1 MIYMRKPEN
10 PETEINIIRT
20 LVNPMFRD
28 DIEQQTLSPL
38 SCLREFDS
46 KWVLEFDLPLVNKKD
61 ISVSFDAG
69 NIITVEAKLKETYG
83 ETNLDYGYK
92 FKYFKKSVSLPGKL
106 NEKKITAK
114 FENGIL
120 TISIPKLFSGY
131 KIKVE

>member
-1 MIYMRKPEN
+1 MICMKKPEN

-28 DIEQQTLSPL
+28 DIEQQILSPL

-46 KWVLEFDLPLVNKKD
+46 KWVLEFDLPLVNKKN

-69 NIITVEAKLKETYG
+69 NIITVEAKLKETYS

-106 NEKKITAK
+106 NEKKITTK

-131 KIKVE
+131 KINIE

>member
-1 MIYMRKPEN
+1 MICMKKPEN
-10 PETEINIIRT
+10 PETEINIVRT

-28 DIEQQTLSPL
+28 DIEQQILSPL

-61 ISVSFDAG
+61 ISVSLDAE
-69 NIITVEAKLKETYG
+69 NTITVEAKLKETYG
-83 ETNLDYGYK
+83 ETNHDYRHK
-92 FKYFKKSVSLPGKL
+92 FNYFKKSVLLPGKL

-114 FENGIL
+114 FENGRL

-131 KIKVE
+131 KINIE

>member
-1 MIYMRKPEN
+1 MRKPEN

-46 KWVLEFDLPLVNKKD
+46 KWVLEFDLPLVNKKY
-61 ISVSFDAG
+61 ISVSLDAE
-69 NIITVEAKLKETYG
+69 NTITVEAKLKETYG
-83 ETNLDYGYK
+83 QTNHHYRHK
-92 FKYFKKSVSLPGKL
+92 FNYFKKSVLLPGKL

-114 FENGIL
+114 FENERL
-120 TISIPKLFSGY
+120 TISIPKLFSGS

>member
-61 ISVSFDAG
+61 ISVSFDAE
-69 NIITVEAKLKETYG
+69 NTIIVEAKLKETYG
-83 ETNLDYGYK
+83 EINHHYRHK
-92 FKYFKKSVSLPGKL
+92 FNYFKKSVLLPGKL

-131 KIKVE
+131 KINIE

>member
-83 ETNLDYGYK
+83 ETNLDYGYE

-106 NEKKITAK
+106 NEKKITTK

-131 KIKVE
+131 KINIE

>member
-1 MIYMRKPEN
+1 MKKPEN
-10 PETEINIIRT
+10 PETEINIVRT

-28 DIEQQTLSPL
+28 DIEQQILCPI
-38 SCLREFDS
+38 SCLMEFDS

-61 ISVSFDAG
+61 ISVSLDAV
-69 NIITVEAKLKETYG
+69 NIIIVEAKLKETYTQ
-83 ETNLDYGYK
+83 TNHHYRHK
-92 FKYFKKSVSLPGKL
+92 FNYFKKSVLLPGKL

-120 TISIPKLFSGY
+120 TISIPKLFSGS